1 MEQQVGTIIDFTGTG
16 ASTEVPPTPPTPPTP
31 PAGNEP
37 IPPAAENPTPP
48 TPTPPTPPTPPEL
61 TPEEIAAKAA
71 ADAAAE
77 ADKLK
82 STELFNTSIAERTEG
97 KFKSWDDYINHVKE
111 LEEKANQ
118 PAPKHEYK
126 SRFAAKLDEYVAQ
139 GGDEETFL
147 ATQTLDLEATT
158 PYERAVYKLTQ
169 DNPEWADL
177 KPEQVA
183 RLMERKFQISK
194 WKDKTPEDYL
204 DNEELREEH
213 EALKIEYELA
223 ANSGYNLLK
232 SEKEKWAV
240 PQKAQPVID
249 ESEAQFTAYME
260 KYTPAAKTI
269 SQNLNSIETSFGEK
283 GKETKISYALT
294 PEQKTVVEKKMLALA
309 GSDFAQDFVDPKTNT
324 LNMQAMASTI
334 AKGIFFDEISKEYA
348 KSAYAE
354 GAKSIGTNLKNIDF
368 SADNPNGTAIPKF
381 QSKEEAVAWG
391 IANQH
396 LINPNHS

>member
-1 MEQQVGTIIDFTGTG
+1 MENQVGTVIDFTNTG
-16 ASTEVPPTPPTPPTP
+16 ISTKAPPAPPTPPTP

-37 IPPAAENPTPP
+37 IPPAADPVP
-48 TPTPPTPPTPPEL
+48 PTPPTPPTPPEL
-61 TPEEIAAKAA
+61 TPEEIAAKAAADA

-97 KFKSWDDYINHVKE
+97 KFKSWDDYINHVKG
-111 LEEKANQ
+111 LEEKASQ

-126 SRFAAKLDEYVAQ
+126 SSFAAKLDEYVAQ

-177 KPEQVA
+177 DEAQVL
-183 RLMERKFQISK
+183 RLMERKYQISK

-223 ANSGYNLLK
+223 AKSGYNLLK

-240 PQKAQPVID
+240 PQKAQPAVD

-294 PEQKTVVEKKMLALA
+294 AEQKTVVEKKMLALA

-368 SADNPNGTAIPKF
+368 SADNPNGTAIPQF
-381 QSKEEAVAWG
+381 ATNAEAIAWG
-391 IANQH
+391 MANQH
-396 LINPNHS
+396 KINPKHS